1 MAVKKD
7 MTIWASCYCP
17 KLETVCWRDLGSGK
31 RQTKTEYLSAEEL
44 SKGGG
49 AAFAEADVVLI
60 YAEGDKVRRCRRCR
74 AALAAR
80 FLVPRSW
87 WTTLA
92 KRSNGY
98 FGYQDVVD
106 DHGARTGTI
115 SWTRLMVKRISKIL
129 DDHDHDEI
137 QYHWVKLNAFTR
149 WHSPSPGNSSSN
161 GRSSKSNSRTEII
174 LFDHP
179 QFARLVGTSLLRD
192 VQPRELGDPF
202 WVFPSMVDE
211 VVQLHDVTIWESRN
225 LIRDF
230 EKRRAFYRFHYGY
243 LRDIPRHMTHINE
256 TVYVTESVLASIEK
270 SHSHFLNTE
279 SILGNAS
286 SSSSSNKDD
295 DDDEG
300 NGRPPPA
307 PAAAPNLV
315 FLNIQRRLDA
325 LHSMLT
331 NLRHRAESNSARIQ
345 TEMALTYNDA
355 ARVDSSA
362 MRAISLVGL
371 LFLPAAFVAAIF
383 STSFFN
389 FDAPTG
395 VWRLSGQ
402 FWIYW
407 AVSVPLTALT
417 VVSWFWGAWCLDRV
431 WPGWRRWVE

>member
-1 MAVKKD
+1 
-7 MTIWASCYCP
+7 
-17 KLETVCWRDLGSGK
+17 
-31 RQTKTEYLSAEEL
+31 
-44 SKGGG
+44 
-49 AAFAEADVVLI
+49 
-60 YAEGDKVRRCRRCR
+60 YAEGDKLRRCPRCR
-74 AALAAR
+74 AAFSTK

-92 KRSNGY
+92 RRSNGY

-106 DHGARTGTI
+106 DSGQRTGTI
-115 SWTRLMVKRISKIL
+115 TWTRFMVKRISKVL
-129 DDHDHDEI
+129 DRHGHDEI

-149 WHSPSPGNSSSN
+149 WHASSRSN
-161 GRSSKSNSRTEII
+161 RTEVV

-179 QFARLVGTSLLRD
+179 QFARLVGASLLRD
-192 VQPRELGDPF
+192 VNPRELGDPF

-211 VVQLHDVTIWESRN
+211 MVQLHDVTIWESRN

-230 EKRRAFYRFHYGY
+230 EKRRAFYRFQHSY
-243 LRDIPRHMTHINE
+243 LHEIPRHLTHVNE
-256 TVYVTESVLASIEK
+256 TVYVTESVLDSIEK
-270 SHSHFLNTE
+270 SHNHFLNT
-279 SILGNAS
+279 NA
-286 SSSSSNKDD
+286 
-295 DDDEG
+295 
-300 NGRPPPA
+300 GRP
-307 PAAAPNLV
+307 AALPNLV

-325 LHSMLT
+325 FHSMLT
-331 NLRHRAESNSARIQ
+331 NLRHRAESNSARI
-345 TEMALTYNDA
+345 TNEMALTYNDA

-371 LFLPAAFVAAIF
+371 VFLPAAFVAAIF

-407 AVSVPLTALT
+407 AVTVPLTALT
-417 VVSWFWGAWCLDRV
+417 VVSWFWGTWCLDRV